1 MTVKNE
7 VNMKKFS
14 NIKAWTVIS
23 IIICLVLSVLI
34 WLIANYI
41 DSPTGTDV
49 TAAFVSHFGILRG

>member
-1 MTVKNE
+1 
-7 VNMKKFS
+7 MKKFS
-14 NIKAWTVIS
+14 NSKAWTVIS